1 MNKLNVFIGILLII
15 FSLFVVNLNIK
26 RYKSFE
32 LQRIINADHIFQ
44 NPLDQKSLDFI
55 NSIDDQ
61 YPSLNIFAMP
71 LVSMKA
77 QYLLAKDSIEKAI
90 EYLELGSK
98 NNPYLMFSE
107 SRLAEVYL
115 ATGDGQKA
123 EYYIRK
129 AFKGL
134 PNNPSHFILM
144 VKVLQKENKNDSIYY
159 YYNKVKDIIGPKDHQ
174 IYNIVLASLFQD
186 KQNIEKY
193 KLKDIAKEAVTVH
206 PNKMSVRK
214 MADYVNY
221 TQENVDLAAQKY
233 NEAMQ
238 LINDG
243 EFKTGSN
250 ILGEVIE
257 LHPNIKVYNDNYIIS
272 NYNLQQYSN
281 ITNIY
286 NQYIRLF
293 KDVSDEM
300 LYYFAYSFYQEKQ
313 ISFSCEI
320 LQKLDKDRQYNF
332 NKEFF
337 PNCFD

>member
-115 ATGDGQKA
+115 AMTGGQGSLLLSPDT
-123 EYYIRK
+123 E
-129 AFKGL
+129 
-134 PNNPSHFILM
+134 NPEF
-144 VKVLQKENKNDSIYY
+144 
-159 YYNKVKDIIGPKDHQ
+159 
-174 IYNIVLASLFQD
+174 LA
-186 KQNIEKY
+186 
-193 KLKDIAKEAVTVH
+193 
-206 PNKMSVRK
+206 
-214 MADYVNY
+214 
-221 TQENVDLAAQKY
+221 
-233 NEAMQ
+233 
-238 LINDG
+238 G
-243 EFKTGSN
+243 ETKSN
-250 ILGEVIE
+250 IRRINSNRPKLPIIFATKDEIQRHESRLQE
-257 LHPNIKVYNDNYIIS
+257 LD
-272 NYNLQQYSN
+272 QQSGST
-281 ITNIY
+281 IWRKI
-286 NQYIRLF
+286 
-293 KDVSDEM
+293 
-300 LYYFAYSFYQEKQ
+300 
-313 ISFSCEI
+313 
-320 LQKLDKDRQYNF
+320 
-332 NKEFF
+332 
-337 PNCFD
+337 